1 MTDLIT
7 ETEQKIG
14 YTFRN
19 KDLLRRALTHSS
31 YLNEHREVE
40 ECNERLEFLG
50 DSVLSLICS
59 DHLYHTREGDEGA
72 LTKTKAL
79 LVCEEALST
88 FAKELNLGESLLLGR
103 GEKQAGAENRASI
116 LCDEIEAIL
125 GARTP
130 ISRSPLEKN
139 PMPGHLSELH
149 PVNEVHTKGQ
159 FFRASFGKNPRFQIQ
174 LDKRPLS
181 PAYSGRPSIMTKRD
195 ARSVRAVQG
204 SLAQRCTRM
213 PRAKLSAR
221 AMEDSLVARTIM
233 IRRGIA

>member
-1 MTDLIT
+1 MTDRIT
-7 ETEQKIG
+7 ATEQKIG

-59 DHLYHTREGDEGA
+59 DHLYHTRGGDEGA

-125 GARTP
+125 GAIYLDGGYEPARNFILPFLIRGAEQFRQHDYKTLLQEVVQKNRGEVLKYVIADQFGP
-130 ISRSPLEKN
+130 EHEKTFVC
-139 PMPGHLSELH
+139 HLYLNS
-149 PVNEVHTKGQ
+149 NRIAQGT
-159 FFRASFGKNPRFQIQ
+159 GKSKKAAEQE
-174 LDKRPLS
+174 
-181 PAYSGRPSIMTKRD
+181 A
-195 ARSVRAVQG
+195 AREALILMGV
-204 SLAQRCTRM
+204 
-213 PRAKLSAR
+213 
-221 AMEDSLVARTIM
+221 EY
-233 IRRGIA
+233 

>member
-1 MTDLIT
+1 MTDRIT
-7 ETEQKIG
+7 ATEQKIG

-125 GARTP
+125 GAIYLDGGYEPARNFILPFLIRGEEQFRQHDYKTLLQEVVQKNRGEVLKYVIADQFGP
-130 ISRSPLEKN
+130 EHEKTFVC
-139 PMPGHLSELH
+139 HLYLNS
-149 PVNEVHTKGQ
+149 NRIAQGT
-159 FFRASFGKNPRFQIQ
+159 GKSKKAAEQE
-174 LDKRPLS
+174 
-181 PAYSGRPSIMTKRD
+181 A
-195 ARSVRAVQG
+195 AREALILMGV
-204 SLAQRCTRM
+204 
-213 PRAKLSAR
+213 
-221 AMEDSLVARTIM
+221 EY
-233 IRRGIA
+233 